1 MNEVLRCIYERSSV
15 RKYKSDIVS
24 DADIK
29 EILNAGIHAPSGMN
43 AQGLRFVIIQN
54 TDMIAELNRVS
65 KDLYLKNS
73 AATGGGH
80 PVLDKICS
88 NPKTD
93 LFHGAS
99 TLIFTFAAPD
109 TATPTEDGA
118 LAVENMMLAAH
129 SMGYGTCF
137 IGLAAPLGYY
147 PTFREESEVPDD
159 HMFLSCIVLGV
170 PDGKP
175 EVHPKEDMKIL
186 SWTK

>member
-1 MNEVLRCIYERSSV
+1 MNDVLRCIYERSSV
-15 RKYKSDIVS
+15 RKYKSGAVP

-43 AQGLRFVIIQN
+43 VQGLRFVIVQN
-54 TDMIAELNRVS
+54 SDMISELNKVS
-65 KDLYLKNS
+65 KDLYLKNV
-73 AATGGGH
+73 AAIGEGH

-88 NPKTD
+88 NPD
-93 LFHGAS
+93 SNIFHGAS
-99 TLIFTFAAPD
+99 TLIFTFAEPN

-118 LAVENMMLAAH
+118 LAVENMMLAAN

-137 IGLAAPLGYY
+137 IGLAAALGYY
-147 PTFREESEVPDD
+147 PTFREDSKVPDD

-175 EVHPKEDMKIL
+175 EPRSKEDLKIL
-186 SWTK
+186 SWIK